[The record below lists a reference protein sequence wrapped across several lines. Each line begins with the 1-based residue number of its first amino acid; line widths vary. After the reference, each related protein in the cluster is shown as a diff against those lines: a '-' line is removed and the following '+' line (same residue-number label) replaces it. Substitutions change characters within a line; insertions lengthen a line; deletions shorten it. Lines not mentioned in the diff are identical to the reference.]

1 MLAFSINLSA
11 DVQAQITSFA
21 MQYSVDALVASAVA
35 QVSSGGRQFYPDNSL
50 VVTPYGVGVMG
61 ISKEVAMA
69 LGFDATTQVGNIQA
83 GVATLAALLG
93 AFTGNYPFALAAYLT
108 SVATVQK
115 FDGIP
120 PISQVLDFVYN
131 VSTIAA
137 NAGSD
142 SVSNLK
148 ALRNASTLDPSGATT
163 DTGIKTAP
171 ATAGQLISPLT
182 KGLDNITSNTAI
194 QPLLQVAD
202 PSLSNTAWYAD
213 TGVVTGNKTI
223 RASVQPVTFMVY
235 FDRNSAK
242 EFLKNPATNAPIE
255 IQLNT
260 SLSSFEITSK
270 HVYNRTPSRTGM
282 HITLWGMEPDLI
294 SGQGTTDVFMNQ
306 FGITDFMSTMGINDS
321 IIALL
326 QGGLSHPN
334 IAADVVNQPSQLT
347 ASQRIANLD

>member
-1 MLAFSINLSA
+1 MIAFAINLPP
-11 DVQAQITSFA
+11 DVQAQINSA
-21 MQYSVDALVASAVA
+21 ASQYSVDGFVASAVA

-294 SGQGTTDVFMNQ
+294 SGTGTTGVFMNQ
-306 FGITDFMSTMGINDS
+306 FGITDFMSTAS
-321 IIALL
+321 IDDDVAKLL
-326 QGGLSHPN
+326 STGFQHIFEPTTNPTN
-334 IAADVVNQPSQLT
+334 IST
-347 ASQRIANLD
+347 AQQV